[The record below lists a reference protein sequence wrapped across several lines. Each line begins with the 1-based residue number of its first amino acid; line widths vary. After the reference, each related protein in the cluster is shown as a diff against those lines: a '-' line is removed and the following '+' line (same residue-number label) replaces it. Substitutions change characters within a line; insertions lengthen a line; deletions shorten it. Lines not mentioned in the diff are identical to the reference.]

1 MRLPRYLRVAPK
13 SCGGAG
19 TSTLTRYDPF
29 AEFNRLT
36 RQLTQLVD
44 DRWPDAP
51 PLMGRDGFSPPA
63 DVEETDDAYL
73 VELDLPGVDKKD
85 IDVETSGR
93 RLVVQGERK
102 EKERTGMLRWQTR
115 TVGRFRYEVVL
126 PDQIDGG
133 AIEATMKDGVL
144 RLRVP
149 KSKTADRRRIEV
161 K

>member
-1 MRLPRYLRVAPK
+1 MTQPRQR
-13 SCGGAG
+13 GGGG
-19 TSTLTRYDPF
+19 TSTPSRYDPF
-29 AEFNRLT
+29 AEFDRLT

-63 DVEETDDAYL
+63 DIEEADDAY
-73 VELDLPGVDKKD
+73 VIELDLPGVDKKD
-85 IDVETSGR
+85 IDVETSSR

-133 AIEATMKDGVL
+133 DIEATMNDGVL

>member
-1 MRLPRYLRVAPK
+1 M
-13 SCGGAG
+13 SGTSGTSG

-44 DRWPDAP
+44 DRWPDMP
-51 PLMGRDGFSPPA
+51 SLIGRDGFSPPA

-73 VELDLPGVDKKD
+73 IELDLPGVDKED

-102 EKERTGMLRWQTR
+102 EKAAHRDAALAD
-115 TVGRFRYEVVL
+115 
-126 PDQIDGG
+126 P
-133 AIEATMKDGVL
+133 
-144 RLRVP
+144 
-149 KSKTADRRRIEV
+149 DRRAASGTRWCCPTRSTAATSRPP
-161 K
+161 